1 MSAAKRQYWLIP
13 AAGIVG
19 LVLLCVGVSFLWLSN
34 PNRFPS
40 DAIYDRE
47 IGLYRLSGFALTIVG
62 VVVVLLVA
70 RRTAT
75 NMPPETRRKASV
87 GVGAG
92 VLLQSVGAIIL
103 RLDPDVPNQFTGLA
117 VETQTTVQFWVAAL
131 ILAVSLPVFVWGCGN
146 YAQGK
151 RYSSSL
157 GVLGVLGVLGL
168 IVLLILPP
176 VEITQSTG
184 PPHQGDQPE
193 DKVDT

>member
-1 MSAAKRQYWLIP
+1 MSAAKRQHWLIP

-19 LVLLCVGVSFLWLSN
+19 LVLLCIGVSFVWLSN
-34 PNRFPS
+34 PDRFPL
-40 DAIYDRE
+40 DATYDRQ
-47 IGLYRLSGFALTIVG
+47 IGLYRLSGLALTVAG

-75 NMPPETRRKASV
+75 DMPRETRRKASV
-87 GVGAG
+87 GVGVG
-92 VLLQSVGAIIL
+92 VVFQSVGAIIL

-117 VETQTTVQFWVAAL
+117 VETQATLQFWVAAL
-131 ILAVSLPVFVWGCGN
+131 MLAASVPVFVWGCGN

-151 RYSSSL
+151 GHSSSL
-157 GVLGVLGVLGL
+157 GALGVLGVLGL

-176 VEITQSTG
+176 VKTTQSTG
-184 PPHQGDQPE
+184 PPHQGDQPK

>member
-1 MSAAKRQYWLIP
+1 MSAAKRQHWLIP

-19 LVLLCVGVSFLWLSN
+19 LVLLCIGVSFVWLSN
-34 PNRFPS
+34 PDRFPL
-40 DAIYDRE
+40 DPTYGRQ
-47 IGLYRLSGFALTIVG
+47 IGRYRLSGLALTIAG

-75 NMPPETRRKASV
+75 DMPPETRRKASV
-87 GVGAG
+87 GVGVG
-92 VLLQSVGAIIL
+92 VVFQSVGAIIL

-117 VETQTTVQFWVAAL
+117 VETQATLQFWVAAL
-131 ILAVSLPVFVWGCGN
+131 MLAASVPVFVWACGN

-151 RYSSSL
+151 GYSSSL
-157 GVLGVLGVLGL
+157 GALGVLGVLGL

-176 VEITQSTG
+176 VETTQSPG
-184 PPHQGDQPE
+184 PPHQGDQPN